1 MGGKTSKDQKVI
13 LVEDLMETVFS
24 FEATKT
30 DDRDTTANEED
41 NTLLQPVFQK
51 ILNPYQGQVERRL
64 LLPTKH
70 EWEKTMGTN
79 W

>member
-41 NTLLQPVFQK
+41 NTATPASIPK
-51 ILNPYQGQVERRL
+51 NIEPIPRPSREEII
-64 LLPTKH
+64 TAH
-70 EWEKTMGTN
+70 KT
-79 W
+79 